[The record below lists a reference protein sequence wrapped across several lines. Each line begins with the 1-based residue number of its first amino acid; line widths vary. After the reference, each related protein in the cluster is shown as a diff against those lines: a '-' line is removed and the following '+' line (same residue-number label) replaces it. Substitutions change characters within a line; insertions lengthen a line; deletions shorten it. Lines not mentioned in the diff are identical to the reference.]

1 MSHYTYRHS
10 NHRPFCLVVVEKI
23 SDNVASMYFYNRQEA
38 GKKIADSLIET
49 YRGEDTIVL
58 ALSPGAVVV
67 GYEIA
72 MVIGCEVKLLM
83 TEAIAM
89 PGVASSS
96 VIGLID
102 QEGHFTR
109 NSMMPT
115 GLLMEFEIEMRS
127 YIESE
132 KLQKL
137 SRLHRAIDEE
147 GQDIDPAMFSLK
159 NVLVVSD
166 GFKNGMSF
174 DAAANYLKT
183 VATKKLVGVAP
194 NSSVAAID
202 LLHIS
207 ADALAVLDV
216 LPHYLDTNHYFEDN
230 TLPDPN
236 ELMRQAAQRARE

>member
-1 MSHYTYRHS
+1 
-10 NHRPFCLVVVEKI
+10 
-23 SDNVASMYFYNRQEA
+23 MYFYNRQEA
-38 GKKIADSLIET
+38 GKKLADSLIEK
-49 YRGEDTIVL
+49 YSGEETIVL

-72 MVIGCEVKLLM
+72 CVVGARVTLLM
-83 TEAIAM
+83 TEPIAM
-89 PGVASSS
+89 PGVTQDTI
-96 VIGLID
+96 IGLVD

-132 KLQKL
+132 KMRKM
-137 SRLHRAIDEE
+137 SKLHRAVGENGSIDT
-147 GQDIDPAMFSLK
+147 QIFAQK
-159 NVLVVSD
+159 HVLVVSD

-174 DAAANYLKT
+174 DAAVNYLKT
-183 VATKKLVGVAP
+183 IATKGLIGVAP
-194 NSSVAAID
+194 NSSVPAID

-207 ADALAVLDV
+207 ADGLAILDV

-230 TLPDPN
+230 TLPDIN
-236 ELMRQAAQRARE
+236 ELMRQTARQ